1 MPERVTC
8 DLCDRAVPKHASYL
22 VRMDVIADPSMPA
35 LSTEEL
41 EEADFGETLDKL
53 LEEMKGLT
61 ADDLQDGVH
70 RRFEYRL
77 CPACHRRFLANPL
90 GKPRDVRAGK
100 N

>member
-1 MPERVTC
+1 
-8 DLCDRAVPKHASYL
+8 
-22 VRMDVIADPSMPA
+22 MPA
-35 LSTEEL
+35 LNTEEL

-90 GKPRDVRAGK
+90 GKPRDMRAGK